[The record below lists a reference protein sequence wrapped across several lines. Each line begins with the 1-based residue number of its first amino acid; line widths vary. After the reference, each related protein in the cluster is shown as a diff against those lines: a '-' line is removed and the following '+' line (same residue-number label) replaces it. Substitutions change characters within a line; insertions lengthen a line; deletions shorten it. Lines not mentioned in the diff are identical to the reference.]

1 MNSHCAAPS
10 APPECWSGS
19 AGRSVGEG
27 APSLPVWM
35 GCCGW
40 CCCTVCV
47 PWWAAV
53 GVPRA
58 VLPRGCCWPSRTPE
72 GMSLAGS
79 ALAQAVARLW
89 RSGFSQEQAWCFT
102 VFASAKPQ
110 LPRQP
115 ERHRANQSP
124 RSWQLPGPA
133 SLEMELPGTAAPGLS
148 CLWAAGSVQVP
159 AGPPLAPFCQ
169 EERPWDTPASA

>member
-1 MNSHCAAPS
+1 MNSHYA

-79 ALAQAVARLW
+79 VLAQAVARLW

-115 ERHRANQSP
+115 EGHRANQSP

-148 CLWAAGSVQVP
+148 CPWAAGSMQVP

-169 EERPWDTPASA
+169 EEGPWDTPASA